1 MQRRIAVR
9 GIFIHQGKLLCV
21 KLKPYK
27 GAIRGDFWCVIGG
40 GVDEGEALVPALK
53 REIIEETAIPPIIG
67 NLLYIQ
73 QYKHADK
80 EHIEFFFNI
89 LNPGDYLHVDLTKTS
104 HGHDEIE
111 VIEYIVPREHNV
123 LPKFLTEVNLSQIS
137 LHNPTKIFDY
147 M

>member
-40 GVDEGEALVPALK
+40 GIDEGEALIPALQ
-53 REIIEETAIPPIIG
+53 REIIEETAISPDIG
-67 NLLYIQ
+67 NLLFIQ
-73 QYKHADK
+73 QFRHSDT

-89 LNPGDYLHVDLTKTS
+89 LNPEDYVDVDLSKTT
-104 HGHDEIE
+104 HGQEEIE
-111 VIEYIVPREHNV
+111 LIRFIDPKKNTV
-123 LPKFLTEVNLSQIS
+123 LPKFLTEIDLIDITEKSSTEVFNYL
-137 LHNPTKIFDY
+137 
-147 M
+147 